1 MVAQISYSIN
11 QPIAVHGQLYS
22 LSPNDIVSRLAE
34 GVAGIGVGVAVSRGT
49 DVDRQM
55 VLGGATNYLGIT
67 VRSLDREN
75 DVNTG
80 DVIFLETAAA
90 SVLRKG
96 YIYLICPAGCAAGA
110 LAFYDDTT
118 GIVNA
123 GTAGAGET
131 QITNA
136 YWDTTAAAGEIA
148 VLVLETTA
156 NTAGS

>member
-1 MVAQISYSIN
+1 MTAQTSYSIN

-49 DVDRQM
+49 DIDRQM

-80 DVIFLETAAA
+80 DVIFLEKAAA

-96 YIYLICPAGCAAGA
+96 YIYLICPTGCTAGA
-110 LAFYDDTT
+110 LVFYDDTT
-118 GIVNA
+118 GVVDA

-148 VLVLETTA
+148 VVVLETTA

>member
-1 MVAQISYSIN
+1 MVAQTSYAIN
-11 QPIAVHGQLYS
+11 LAIAIHGQLYS
-22 LSPNDIVSRLAE
+22 LATSDIISRLAE
-34 GVAGIGVGVAVSRGT
+34 GAAGIGVGVAVSRGT
-49 DVDRQM
+49 DPDRQM
-55 VLGGATNYLGIT
+55 LLGGATNYLGIT
-67 VRSLDREN
+67 IRSLDREN

-80 DVIFLETAAA
+80 DVIFLEKAAA

-96 YIYLICPAGCAAGA
+96 YINLICPTGCVPGA
-110 LAFYDDTT
+110 LAFYDDVT
-118 GIVNA
+118 GIVDA
-123 GTAGAGET
+123 GTAGVGDT